1 MNVLTSDFE
10 TTILNKGN
18 VYDSRNKAVCLGIK
32 YDSEP
37 TFCLFNLNE
46 QELGSYVGPDDLM
59 VFFNAK
65 FDASWYRRL
74 GFNISGWKVWCC
86 QIAEFLLEGQTNPYP
101 SLNQAAEKYGF
112 PIKLDVVKTEYWDK
126 GIDTDCIPEAILSE
140 YCCYDVDLTYRVYL
154 EQLKQFQEKPALFK
168 LFKLMCQDLLILQ
181 EMEWNGIVYDEQ
193 LCKERS
199 LTIDKQLQTIK
210 DSLNL
215 IYPSM
220 AINFNSGEQLSAFL
234 YGGTIV
240 EDGKEHVG
248 FYKTGAKAGLPKY
261 KNITIEHQLPR
272 LITPLPKNELQKE
285 GYFKTDAAT
294 LQKLKG
300 PAAKKFVGPLLE
312 MAKLEKLNST
322 YYTGIPKLVQE
333 MNWTDGK
340 LHGTY
345 NQCRAATGRLSSNQP
360 NMQNVSGEMLDVLIS
375 RFN

>member
-1 MNVLTSDFE
+1 MNILTSDFE

-18 VYDSRNKAVCLGIK
+18 VYDARNKAVCLGEK
-32 YDSEP
+32 VNNNVA
-37 TFCLFNLNE
+37 TCMFNTHMLATAE
-46 QELGSYVGPDDLM
+46 TKFDLY

-65 FDASWYRRL
+65 FDVGWYRRL
-74 GFNISGWKVWCC
+74 GVDISNWKIWDC

-112 PIKLDVVKTEYWDK
+112 PVKLDVVKTEYWDK
-126 GIDTDCIPEAILSE
+126 GVDTDKVPEDVLSD
-140 YCCYDVDLTYRVYL
+140 YCCYDVELTYKVYL
-154 EQLKQFQEKPALFK
+154 KQLEQFQEKPALFK
-168 LFKLMCQDLLILQ
+168 LFKLMCQDMLILQ

-199 LTIDKQLQTIK
+199 LTIDKQLQEIK
-210 DSLNL
+210 DNLNL

-220 AINFNSGEQLSAFL
+220 AINFNSGDQLSAFL

-261 KNITIEHQLPR
+261 KNIQIEHQLPR
-272 LITPLPKNELQKE
+272 LITPLAKSELQKE

-312 MAKLEKLNST
+312 MAKLEKLNGT
-322 YYTGIPKLVQE
+322 YYKGIPQLVQE
-333 MNWTDGK
+333 MNWTDGVI
-340 LHGTY
+340 HGSY
-345 NQCRAATGRLSSNQP
+345 NQCRAATGRLSSSQP
-360 NMQNVSGEMLDVLIS
+360 NQQNFSGEMLDVFVS
-375 RFN
+375 RYGEN

>member
-10 TTILNKGN
+10 TTTLNKGN
-18 VYDSRNKAVCLGIK
+18 VYDSRNKAVCIGYK
-32 YDSEP
+32 YNDQP
-37 TFCLFNLNE
+37 A
-46 QELGSYVGPDDLM
+46 YVEFDVTNSLPEDWDLY

-65 FDASWYRRL
+65 FDVSWYRRL
-74 GFNISGWKVWCC
+74 GVDVSEWKVWCC

-112 PIKLDVVKTEYWDK
+112 PVKLDVVKTEYWDK
-126 GIDTDCIPEAILSE
+126 GIDTDCIPKDVLSE
-140 YCCYDVDLTYRVYL
+140 YCCYDVDLTYKVYL
-154 EQLKQFQEKPALFK
+154 EQLKQFSVKPALFK

-199 LTIDKQLQTIK
+199 LTIDKQLQEIK

-220 AINFNSGEQLSAFL
+220 AINFNSGDQLSAFL

-272 LITPLPKNELQKE
+272 LITPLPKSELQKE

-312 MAKLEKLNST
+312 MAKLEKLNGT
-322 YYTGIPKLVQE
+322 YYKGIPQLVQE